1 MILKGEKMFKKT
13 LVTMIVALT
22 ASSAFA
28 AQQNSIRFKGSVSA
42 QTCNISVND
51 STSAAPVILLQAA
64 KVSDLTAA
72 GNTSTPTTFSMK
84 LTGCANPGTAG
95 EDIKINFVSNNVDA
109 SGNLKNISTTSPA
122 TNVAIQL
129 LDPDSH
135 AINLSSGQATSKAF
149 SLLSGTDSAEA
160 QFTAQYIATGAATAG
175 NVEASVQYA
184 INYL

>member
-84 LTGCANPGTAG
+84 LTGCADPGTARQG
-95 EDIKINFVSNNVDA
+95 IA
-109 SGNLKNISTTSPA
+109 LR
-122 TNVAIQL
+122 
-129 LDPDSH
+129 
-135 AINLSSGQATSKAF
+135 
-149 SLLSGTDSAEA
+149 GT
-160 QFTAQYIATGAATAG
+160 
-175 NVEASVQYA
+175 
-184 INYL
+184 

>member
-1 MILKGEKMFKKT
+1 MFKKT
-13 LVTMIVALT
+13 LVAGIVALSALS
-22 ASSAFA
+22 ASCVFA
-28 AQQNSIRFKGSVSA
+28 AQQNSIRFKGSVTA

-51 STSAAPVILLQAA
+51 STSAAPIILLQAA

-84 LTGCANPGTAG
+84 LTGCADPGTAG
-95 EDIKINFVSNNVDA
+95 KDIKINFASNNVDA
-109 SGNLKNISTTSPA
+109 SGNLKNIATTSPA

-129 LDPDSH
+129 LDPDSQV
-135 AINLSSGQATSKAF
+135 INLSSGEATSKAF
-149 SLLSGTDSAEA
+149 SLQSGADSAEA